1 MAIFLG
7 DGRLLLK
14 IWFLDNSTHTV
25 AVGDEDTFQSLI
37 VGLCRLELNLPNPEQ
52 AARYMGLYD
61 SHDNSIQRAFPLD
74 GRPHDFAE
82 AWDENKKL
90 VLQVRL

>member
-1 MAIFLG
+1 MAIFLE
-7 DGRLLLK
+7 DGRLVVK

-25 AVGDEDTFQSLI
+25 AVGEEDTFQSMI
-37 VGLCRLELNLPNPEQ
+37 EGLCRHDLNLPNPEE

-61 SHDNSIQRAFPLD
+61 SQDNSIQRAFPLD
-74 GRPHDFAE
+74 GRPHEFAE
-82 AWDENKKL
+82 AWDEHKKI